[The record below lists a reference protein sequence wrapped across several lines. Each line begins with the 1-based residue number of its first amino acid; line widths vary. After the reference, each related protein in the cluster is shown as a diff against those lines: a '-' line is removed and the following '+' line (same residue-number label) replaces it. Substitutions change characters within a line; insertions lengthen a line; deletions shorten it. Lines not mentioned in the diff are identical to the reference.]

1 MIRSMTGYGRGE
13 IHKSGKKFIVE
24 IRTVNHKYSDTYIKL
39 PRQISFLE
47 EKVRY
52 LVTQYVSR
60 GKADVYVTYE
70 DMGDESK
77 KVLVDRPLAST
88 VVNAC
93 RFLKDEYDLYDDISV
108 ALVARFPDVLRID
121 KEEEDEEKIWG
132 LLKNALDVALQNL
145 VTMRETEGKKLKIDV
160 EQRLDD
166 ISVYVDKIEKRASC
180 IVDEYRQKLET
191 RIKEL
196 TEQQTIDEN
205 RLSTEVVYFAEKS
218 NINEEVVRL
227 KSHVKQMGE
236 TLETEKP
243 VGRKLDF
250 LIQEMHREANTIGS
264 KSSNIDITKCVVEI
278 KTEIDK
284 IREQMQN
291 IE

>member
-93 RFLKDEYDLYDDISV
+93 RFLKDEYGLYDDISV

-121 KEEEDEEKIWG
+121 KEQEDEEKIWE

-166 ISVYVDKIEKRASC
+166 ISVYVDKIEKRASG

>member
-1 MIRSMTGYGRGE
+1 
-13 IHKSGKKFIVE
+13 
-24 IRTVNHKYSDTYIKL
+24 
-39 PRQISFLE
+39 
-47 EKVRY
+47 
-52 LVTQYVSR
+52 
-60 GKADVYVTYE
+60 
-70 DMGDESK
+70 
-77 KVLVDRPLAST
+77 
-88 VVNAC
+88 
-93 RFLKDEYDLYDDISV
+93 
-108 ALVARFPDVLRID
+108 
-121 KEEEDEEKIWG
+121 
-132 LLKNALDVALQNL
+132 
-145 VTMRETEGKKLKIDV
+145 
-160 EQRLDD
+160 
-166 ISVYVDKIEKRASC
+166 
-180 IVDEYRQKLET
+180 
-191 RIKEL
+191 KEL